1 MLQGKKVILG
11 ITGGI
16 AAYKVPLLVRLLVK
30 AGADVQ
36 VLMTPSAH
44 EFVTPLTLATLS
56 KKPVLSKFTEGSE
69 GIWNN
74 HVDLGIW
81 ADLLVIAPATANT
94 ISDLVHG
101 KSENILQA
109 VFLSARCPVA
119 VAPAMDLDMYQH
131 PATKQNL
138 ELLRQ
143 RGTLIIPPG
152 TGELASGLT
161 GEGRMAE
168 PEEIYSFIET
178 TLTHANRLSGKKV
191 LITAG
196 PTYEPIDAV
205 RFIGNFSSGKMG
217 IAIANA
223 LSRQGAEV
231 TLVCGPSKERN
242 TDIQVKRIDV
252 TTAAEMFDACV
263 KVFPSSDAAILT
275 AAVADFRPKKISER
289 KIKKEEGG
297 MSEVELE
304 ETQDILGSLGK
315 MKKSGQVLAGFA
327 LETDNEAANAKAKLE
342 RKNLDFIVMN
352 SLRDAGAGFGTDTNK
367 ITVFTRDGKTH
378 NFDLKPKNE
387 VAQDIADVL
396 YTFLSQ

>member
-1 MLQGKKVILG
+1 MLKGKKIIIG

-30 AGADVQ
+30 AGAEVQ

-44 EFVTPLTLATLS
+44 DFVTPLTLSTLS
-56 KKPVLSKFTEGSE
+56 KKPVLSKFTEGNE
-69 GIWNN
+69 GVWNN
-74 HVDLGIW
+74 HVELGLWSDLI
-81 ADLLVIAPATANT
+81 VICPATANT

-131 PATKQNL
+131 PATKANL
-138 ELLRQ
+138 DTLRD

-168 PEEIYSFIET
+168 PEEIYGFIET
-178 TLTHANRLSGKKV
+178 TLTKAQRLSGKKI

-205 RFIGNFSSGKMG
+205 RFIGNFSTGKMG
-217 IAIANA
+217 MAIANVLA
-223 LSRQGAEV
+223 RQGAEV
-231 TLVCGPSKERN
+231 TLVCGPSKEKALDGN
-242 TDIQVKRIDV
+242 VKRIDV
-252 TTAAEMFDACV
+252 TTAAQMYEACV
-263 KVFPSSDAAILT
+263 KLFPESDAAILT
-275 AAVADFRPKKISER
+275 AAVADFRPKNVAGG

-297 MSEVELE
+297 ISEVELE
-304 ETQDILGSLGK
+304 ETQDILASLGK
-315 MKKSGQVLAGFA
+315 MKKSGQILVGFA
-327 LETDNEAANAKAKLE
+327 LETDNESANAKSKLE

-367 ITVFTRDGKTH
+367 IAVFTRDGKTH
-378 NFDLKPKNE
+378 NFELKPKNE

-396 YTFLSQ
+396 YTYLSA